1 MMFMHN
7 FDKTFHFHYADLDI
21 GELATGFGLLQL
33 PKMPELKGKQFPNF
47 VPTNIDVNKIA
58 FK

>member
-1 MMFMHN
+1 MVFMHN
-7 FDKTFHFHYADLDI
+7 FEKTFYFHFADLDI
-21 GELATGFGLLQL
+21 GELAMGYGLLQL

-47 VPTNIDVNKIA
+47 VPTNINVNKIA